1 MQNCVWIPF
10 AITFAQLL
18 DSRVF
23 VNVDIVMISGA
34 EALAV
39 LFDIEQDKTLIAV
52 CEIQKNRFS

>member
-1 MQNCVWIPF
+1 MSF
-10 AITFAQLL
+10 AISLAQLL

-23 VNVDIVMISGA
+23 VNVNIVMISGA